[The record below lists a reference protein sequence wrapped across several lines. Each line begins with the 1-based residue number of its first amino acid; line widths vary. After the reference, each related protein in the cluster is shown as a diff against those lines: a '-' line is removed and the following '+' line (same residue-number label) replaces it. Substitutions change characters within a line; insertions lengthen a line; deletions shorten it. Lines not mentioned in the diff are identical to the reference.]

1 MRYLSLRE
9 ILELHDKIIEVSGGA
24 RGIRD
29 MRSLDSAINQP
40 RLTFNLTDLY
50 PNILTKAAALCF
62 FLVMNHPFI
71 DGNKRIGH
79 AAMETFLILNGFEIE
94 ASVDEQ
100 EKIILDLAA
109 GKLDRKEFTAWL
121 NDHVVHITSPWGD
134 GGRA

>member
-9 ILELHDKIIEVSGGA
+9 ILELHDKIIDVSGGA

-29 MRSLDSAINQP
+29 MRALESAINQP
-40 RLTFNLTDLY
+40 RLTFNQTDLY
-50 PNILTKAAALCF
+50 PDVVTKAAALFF

-71 DGNKRIGH
+71 DGNKRVGH

-100 EKIILDLAA
+100 EPIILELAS
-109 GKLDRKEFTAWL
+109 GELTREIFTAWL
-121 NDHVVHITSPWGD
+121 NDHVTHITSS
-134 GGRA
+134 